1 MKFIKLLLLFF
12 TLSSCLNTEVKEIDI
27 PVFRFD
33 KQFHSITELNY
44 NEILGELE
52 SEFPQLVDYFIS
64 DVMYIPLSNDS
75 IKRSNI
81 ILFNDN
87 SDVIDFNKEIN
98 KSYPDVKEIS
108 DKLNPAFGRFLF
120 HFPDAVIPEKTVFL
134 NSYNTTAI
142 NSFDNNLV
150 VGLEFYLLDKNSFI
164 NDVYEYQKARYDR
177 KYMIADALEFWLS
190 SSFWNSN
197 EINNFQDELI
207 FKGKIMYLIHQF
219 IPEEE
224 LDVVFRFSK
233 EDLMWCTVS
242 EHNIWNEIM
251 ELELMY
257 SEDVE
262 KYYSFFNSAPFTRGM
277 PKESPGRIGN
287 WVGYQIV
294 DRYMNNTDVSLQSL
308 MSNNN
313 SQEILLKSKYRP

>member
-12 TLSSCLNTEVKEIDI
+12 TLSSCFNTGVKKIDI
-27 PVFRFD
+27 PISRFD

-44 NEILGELE
+44 NVKLGELE
-52 SEFPQLVDYFIS
+52 SEFPQLLDYFIS

-81 ILFNDN
+81 VLFNDN
-87 SDVIDFNKEIN
+87 TDVIDFNKEIN
-98 KSYPDVKEIS
+98 ESYPDVKEIS
-108 DKLNPAFGRFLF
+108 DKLNFAFGRFLF
-120 HFPDAVIPEKTVFL
+120 HFPDAVIPEKTVLL

-164 NDVYEYQKARYDR
+164 NDVYEYQKVRYDR

-190 SSFWNSN
+190 SSFWNSS

-233 EDLMWCTVS
+233 EDVMWCSVS

-251 ELELMY
+251 KLELMY

-277 PKESPGRIGN
+277 PKESPGRLGN
-287 WVGYQIV
+287 WDGYQIV
-294 DRYMNNTDVSLQSL
+294 DSYMNNTDVSLQSL

-313 SQEILLKSKYRP
+313 PQEILLKSKYRP